1 MSSCH
6 AVPKP
11 QMAWEAHEQANVAL
25 ALEAGEEMDT
35 MEENH
40 IDCITCVDICPKSF
54 DMTRHGFTNSPGFT
68 TIHQQPHHHHR
79 TATSKLLGESVN

>member
-1 MSSCH
+1 MTLPTILYQVYTHWDKQLFSLQRHLGVRVPARHGQEDWGGSQMSSCH

-35 MEENH
+35 WKE
-40 IDCITCVDICPKSF
+40 ITLTV
-54 DMTRHGFTNSPGFT
+54 
-68 TIHQQPHHHHR
+68 
-79 TATSKLLGESVN
+79 